1 MTLPRHELAKRGE
14 KIAEEE
20 EEDEKEGREEDGT
33 MTVMMIMMRLGILWH
48 SNTRWETSNVGK
60 IIFRNAWD
68 PSIAIAN
75 HIT

>member
-20 EEDEKEGREEDGT
+20 EEKEGREGDGT

-48 SNTRWETSNVGK
+48 SNTRWETSNVRK

-68 PSIAIAN
+68 HSIAIAN